1 MKLSSI
7 LQDNYV
13 KILDKANS
21 KNEVISI
28 LLDAIF
34 KNRQIHL
41 KKEEVI
47 SLINER
53 EKLGGTVFDNGMAI
67 PHARLENFNDLFI
80 GVAILSNPIIENDI
94 PIKFIVLSII
104 SKSASNTY
112 LRTLS
117 AFAQISQNKE
127 LFERV
132 TSSKNNS
139 DFFSAIENV
148 KIKQDLTVGD
158 IMSKDILKVS
168 PETTLKE
175 LCDIFYKHNISYIP
189 VVDDKDDFIGEVTIT
204 EVLKVGIPNY
214 ALMIGN
220 LKFLSSFEPF
230 EELLK
235 NEDKIKVK
243 EIMKKPSFKLP
254 ENSSIIEVALEI
266 TQNNK
271 RQLPV
276 VDGKKIIGIVSY
288 MDLLKKVL
296 RV

>member
-7 LQDNYV
+7 LQENHV

-28 LLDAIF
+28 LLDSIF

-41 KKEEVI
+41 NKEEVF

-53 EKLGGTVFDNGMAI
+53 EKLGGTIFENGMAI

-80 GVAILSNPIIENDI
+80 GIAILSNPIIESGI
-94 PIKFIVLSII
+94 PIKFVVLSII

-127 LFERV
+127 LFEKV
-132 TSSKNNS
+132 ASSKSHS
-139 DFFSAIENV
+139 DFFSAIENI
-148 KIKQDLTVGD
+148 KIK
-158 IMSKDILKVS
+158 SKDVLKVS

-189 VVDDKDDFIGEVTIT
+189 VVDDNDDFIGEVTIT

-243 EIMKKPSFKLP
+243 EIMRKPSFKLP

-276 VDGKKIIGIVSY
+276 VEGDKIIGIVSY